1 MYFKS
6 VRIVE
11 AQYMLEERG
20 KPWNKHLLKLPFC
33 SQLINFLKT
42 FENISIHIL

>member
-20 KPWNKHLLKLPFC
+20 KHSKHLLKLPFC